1 MHTSSSSA
9 ALPTTLAEAH
19 ALILAQ
25 QEQLAAQASQVRIPM
40 QNPNPVF
47 RLGLVGG
54 LTYKNRAGA
63 QLLEEVGLEEAGQL
77 WPQLREWLQQALA
90 TGTELRHE
98 ITLKQRQFSLFAVP
112 EPESESAT
120 LYLTETTERVR
131 AEAQRAA
138 QQAFTEQVLDMLP
151 SLVYVRDAA
160 GRHVFANRATRQH
173 DELRRGTA
181 GSAEVAAQQAQQ
193 RAASA
198 AADAQVLATDHEHV
212 VEEPLT
218 LPTGEERCLLTVR
231 RPLAWQGSARHVL
244 SISTD
249 VTELKQSRQAAEAAA
264 QARANFLANMSHEI
278 RTPLNGV
285 LGIAAQLSKTPLDE
299 RQQKWLQ
306 LVQDSGRHLLGILN
320 DVLDLAKIT
329 SGKLELSPEPFNLCD
344 SMFNAALPLA
354 LQAQEKGIVVDG
366 TRLRDSCP
374 HPHVI
379 GDAHRLNQIL
389 LNLLSNAVKF
399 TPAGGRISV
408 GGYQVA
414 ETEST
419 LTVEFRVRDTGVGIP
434 AEKLAHI
441 FDDFTQAYADT
452 SRHFG
457 GTGLGLSISRAL
469 VEQMGGTLT
478 VESQVGQGS
487 TFAFRL
493 TLPRA
498 TPALAPI
505 EVATPSYRALSGQRV
520 LLVEDNEINRLV
532 ARLLLEEWDMH
543 IEEAEDGPSGVAL
556 ATAQDFDIILMD
568 IQMPGMSGLTAT
580 AAIRALAN
588 PRRAGVPIVALTAN
602 AFAADAQQYLAGGM
616 NACVA
621 KPFEEDTLYSTLTE
635 LLLAPAARLA

>member
-1 MHTSSSSA
+1 MHTSSLSA

-19 ALILAQ
+19 ALLLAQ

-54 LTYKNRAGA
+54 LTYKNTAGA
-63 QLLEEVGLEEAGQL
+63 RLLEEVGREEAGQL
-77 WPQLREWLQQALA
+77 WPQLHEWLQQALA

-98 ITLKQRQFSLFAVP
+98 ITLKQRQFSLCAVP
-112 EPESESAT
+112 EPEAESVT

-173 DELRRGTA
+173 EELRRGAA

-198 AADAQVLATDHEHV
+198 AADAQVLATDQEHV
-212 VEEPLT
+212 TEEPLT

-399 TPAGGRISV
+399 TPAGGHISV
-408 GGYQVA
+408 GGYQMA
-414 ETEST
+414 ETEDS
-419 LTVEFRVRDTGVGIP
+419 LTVEFRVRDTGVGIA

-487 TFAFRL
+487 TFTFRL

-498 TPALAPI
+498 TPALALP
-505 EVATPSYRALSGQRV
+505 EVAAPSYRALSGQRV

-532 ARLLLEEWDMH
+532 ARLLLEEWHMH
-543 IEEAEDGPSGVAL
+543 IEEAEDGPAGVAL

-580 AAIRALAN
+580 AAIRALAD

-635 LLLAPAARLA
+635 LLLAPTAGR

>member
-1 MHTSSSSA
+1 MTTSTFAA

-25 QEQLAAQASQVRIPM
+25 QAQLAAQVSQVRIPM

-47 RLGLVGG
+47 RVEVVGG
-54 LTYKNRAGA
+54 LTYKNASGA
-63 QLLEEVGLEEAGQL
+63 RLLEEVGLEEATQQ

-98 ITLKQRQFSLFAVP
+98 ITLKQRQFSLYAVP
-112 EPESESAT
+112 EPDSQSVT
-120 LYLTETTERVR
+120 LYLTEITERVR
-131 AEAQRAA
+131 AEAQRAT

-160 GRHVFANRATRQH
+160 GRHVFANRATRQQEEQRH
-173 DELRRGTA
+173 GA
-181 GSAEVAAQQAQQ
+181 ANSAEVAASQAQQ
-193 RAASA
+193 RAASV
-198 AADAQVLATDHEHV
+198 AADAQVLATDQEHV
-212 VEEPLT
+212 QEEPLT

-244 SISTD
+244 AISTD

-306 LVQDSGRHLLGILN
+306 LVQESGRHLLGILN

-399 TPAGGRISV
+399 TPAGGRITV
-408 GGYQVA
+408 GGYQMA
-414 ETEST
+414 ETENS
-419 LTVEFRVRDTGVGIP
+419 LTVEFRVRDTGVGIA

-478 VESQVGQGS
+478 VESEVGQGS

-493 TLPRA
+493 TLPRD
-498 TPALAPI
+498 TRPALSAP
-505 EVATPSYRALSGQRV
+505 EVAAPSYHALSGQRV

-532 ARLLLEEWDMH
+532 ARLLLEEWGMH

-556 ATAQDFDIILMD
+556 ATVQDFDIILMD

-580 AAIRALAN
+580 AAIRGLAD

-635 LLLAPAARLA
+635 LLLAPTAGR

>member
-1 MHTSSSSA
+1 MNTFSLPSV
-9 ALPTTLAEAH
+9 ALPATLAEAH
-19 ALILAQ
+19 VLILAQ
-25 QEQLAAQASQVRIPM
+25 QAQLVAQAAQVRIPM
-40 QNPNPVF
+40 QNPNPVY
-47 RLGLVGG
+47 RLGPEG
-54 LTYKNRAGA
+54 LLYKNNSGA
-63 QLLEEVGLEEAGQL
+63 RLLEEVGLEEAGKL
-77 WPQLREWLQQALA
+77 WPQLHEWLQEALA
-90 TGTELRHE
+90 TGTELCHE
-98 ITLKQRQFSLFAVP
+98 IALQQRHFSLCAVP
-112 EPESESAT
+112 EPDSQSVT
-120 LYLTETTERVR
+120 LYLTETTKRLH
-131 AEAQRAA
+131 AEAQRNA

-151 SLVYVRDAA
+151 SLVSVRDAA
-160 GRHVFANRATRQH
+160 GRYVFANRATHEQ
-173 DELRRGTA
+173 DELLRGVA
-181 GSAEVAAQQAQQ
+181 CSDEVMARQTQQHAT
-193 RAASA
+193 RAT
-198 AADAQVLATDHEHV
+198 ADAQVLASGQELA
-212 VEEPLT
+212 EEETLT

-231 RPLAWQGSARHVL
+231 RPLVWQGSARHVL
-244 SISTD
+244 GISTD
-249 VTELKQSRQAAEAAA
+249 VTELKQSREAAEAAA
-264 QARANFLANMSHEI
+264 RARANFLANMSHEI

-306 LVQDSGRHLLGILN
+306 LVQESGRHLLGILN

-329 SGKLELSPEPFNLCD
+329 SGKLELSPAPFNLCD

-374 HPHVI
+374 HPRVV

-399 TPAGGRISV
+399 TPAGGHISV

-414 ETEST
+414 ETASS
-419 LTVEFRVRDTGVGIP
+419 LTVEFRVRDTGVGIA

-478 VESQVGQGS
+478 VESQVGKGS

-493 TLPRA
+493 TLPRD
-498 TPALAPI
+498 TQPVLTAPQQ
-505 EVATPSYRALSGQRV
+505 AAQSYQALSGKRV

-532 ARLLLEEWDMH
+532 ARLLLEEWNMH
-543 IEEAEDGPSGVAL
+543 VEEAEDGPSGVAL
-556 ATAQDFDIILMD
+556 AATQDFDIILMD
-568 IQMPGMSGLTAT
+568 IQMPGMNGLTAT
-580 AAIRALAN
+580 AAIRNLPAA
-588 PRRAGVPIVALTAN
+588 RCAGVPIVALTAN
-602 AFAADAQQYLAGGM
+602 AFTADAQKYLAGGM

-621 KPFEEDTLYSTLTE
+621 KPFEEDLLYDTLSA
-635 LLLAPAARLA
+635 LLLAQSR

>member
-1 MHTSSSSA
+1 MHTSSLSA

-19 ALILAQ
+19 ALLLAQ
-25 QEQLAAQASQVRIPM
+25 QAQLAAQAAQVRIPM

-63 QLLEEVGLEEAGQL
+63 QLLEEVGLEEASQL
-77 WPQLREWLQQALA
+77 WPQLRQWLQQALA

-98 ITLKQRQFSLFAVP
+98 ITLKQRQFSLCAVP
-112 EPESESAT
+112 EPEAEAVT

-160 GRHVFANRATRQH
+160 GRHVFANRATRQQE
-173 DELRRGTA
+173 ELRRGAA

-198 AADAQVLATDHEHV
+198 AADAQVLATDQEHV
-212 VEEPLT
+212 AEEPLT
-218 LPTGEERCLLTVR
+218 LPSGEERCLLTVR

-329 SGKLELSPEPFNLCD
+329 SGKLELAPEPFNLCD

-366 TRLRDSCP
+366 ARLRDSCP
-374 HPHVI
+374 HPRVI

-414 ETEST
+414 ETDDS

-498 TPALAPI
+498 TPAPAIP
-505 EVATPSYRALSGQRV
+505 EVAAPSYHALSGQRV

-532 ARLLLEEWDMH
+532 ARLLLEEWHMH

-556 ATAQDFDIILMD
+556 AAAHDFDIILMD

-580 AAIRALAN
+580 AAIRGLAD

-635 LLLAPAARLA
+635 LLAPAAGR